1 MRYLVLFLGFFILT
15 QGLAEAQVLPYAK
28 EVVQTLSSDEFQ
40 GRGYVNKGDKIA
52 SDYIR
57 KEFERF
63 GLKSFSKKYLQKFD
77 LSINTFPKSIELSVN
92 GQKLR
97 AGYDFHVTP
106 GSPSVSGSFSTISL
120 TVEDMLSDQKLRTKL
135 MASMGKFIIVENYK
149 KGDYTKEEQDRLG
162 GVVQFLKY
170 QSSNPASGTI
180 ILTNDKLTWNGS
192 QTQHSRPSFTILSDS
207 LDTPIT
213 EVKVKLSAK
222 LERSYTTQNVLGYIE
237 GENTDSM
244 IVFIAH
250 YDHFGKM
257 GDAIFPGANDNASGT
272 AMLLSLAKYYS
283 ENKPSYNTVFIA
295 FGGEELGL
303 LGSKHFVQNP
313 LFDLTSIKFL
323 VNFDLAGTGDEGIQV
338 VNGSVYRDKFDL
350 LTSINEEMEL
360 LPKVKIRGKACN
372 SDHCF
377 FDEAGVPGFYI
388 YTLGGIRAYH
398 DVYDKF
404 ETLPFTEFE
413 DYFTLVTEFISRL

>member
-1 MRYLVLFLGFFILT
+1 MRYLVLFLGSFILT

-92 GQKLR
+92 GQKLK

-237 GENTDSM
+237 GENTDSS

-313 LFDLTSIKFL
+313 LFDLSSIKFL

>member
-1 MRYLVLFLGFFILT
+1 MRTLFLLLGFFVLT
-15 QGLAEAQVLPYAK
+15 HELAKAQVLPYAK

-40 GRGYVNKGDKIA
+40 GRGYVKKGDKIA

-57 KEFERF
+57 KEFERY
-63 GLKSFSKKYLQKFD
+63 GLKSFSRKYLQKFD
-77 LSINTFPKSIELSVN
+77 LSINTFPKNIELTVN
-92 GQKLR
+92 GQSLS

-106 GSPSVSGSFSTISL
+106 GSPSVSGRFSTISL
-120 TVEDMLSDQKLRTKL
+120 TVEDMLSDQKLRSKL
-135 MASMGKFIIVENYK
+135 MASQGKFIVVDSYTKE
-149 KGDYTKEEQDRLG
+149 DYTKEEQDRLG
-162 GVVQFLKY
+162 GIIQFLKY

-192 QTQHSRPSFTILSDS
+192 QTQHPKPSFTILSDS
-207 LDTPIT
+207 LDAPIT
-213 EVKVKLSAK
+213 EVIVKLSAK
-222 LERSYTTQNVLGYIE
+222 LETSYTTQNVLGYIE
-237 GENTDSM
+237 GENTDSL

-257 GDAIFPGANDNASGT
+257 GDAIFPGANDNASGM

-283 ENKPSYNTVFIA
+283 ENKPAYNTAFIA

-303 LGSKHFVQNP
+303 LGSRHFVQNP
-313 LFDLTSIKFL
+313 LFDLSTIKFL
-323 VNFDLAGTGDEGIQV
+323 VNFDLAGTGDDGIQV

-413 DYFTLVTEFISRL
+413 DYFTLVTEFIKRL

>member
-28 EVVQTLSSDEFQ
+28 EVVQTLSSDGFQ
-40 GRGYVNKGDKIA
+40 GRGYVKKGDKIA

-63 GLKSFSKKYLQKFD
+63 GLKSFSKKYLQKFNI
-77 LSINTFPKSIELSVN
+77 SINTFPKNIELSVN
-92 GQKLR
+92 GQTLR
-97 AGYDFHVTP
+97 AGYDFHVNP
-106 GSPSVSGSFSTISL
+106 GSPSILGQFSTINL

-162 GVVQFLKY
+162 GIIQFLRY

-180 ILTNDKLTWNGS
+180 FLTNDKLTWNGS
-192 QTQHSRPSFTILSDS
+192 QTQHPKPSFTILSDS
-207 LDTPIT
+207 LDAPIT

-222 LERSYTTQNVLGYIE
+222 FEHSYTTQNVLGYIE
-237 GENTDSM
+237 GENTDSL

-313 LFDLTSIKFL
+313 LFDLSSIKFL

-338 VNGSVYRDKFDL
+338 VNGSVYRDKFGL